1 MPAPVVFIGHG
12 NPMNAIEDTPFT
24 RSLTQL
30 SQRLE
35 KPKAILVISAHWLS
49 SSCEV
54 SLHESDDA
62 LMYDMYGFPDPLY
75 EVEYPAPNANFLYER
90 LQGLFVGIKV
100 RDRALDHG
108 TWSVLKYLFKDADVP
123 VMQFA
128 IGSSLTMQEH
138 FELGKKLRVL
148 RQEGV
153 MIIGS
158 GNVTHSLLSINW
170 DREGSIVAWAQ
181 EFHDFVHV
189 ALQEKRFDAL
199 INIRQHPYTSKAHP
213 SIEHFIPLLYSAG
226 ALFEDEEAEF
236 FYEKIE
242 HGSLS
247 MLSWIS
253 KRSD

>member
-1 MPAPVVFIGHG
+1 MRTPVLFVGHG

-30 SQRLE
+30 SQRLQ
-35 KPKAILVISAHWLS
+35 KPKAILVVSAHWLS

-62 LMYDMYGFPDPLY
+62 LMYDMYGFEEKLY
-75 EVEYPAPNANFLYER
+75 EVEYPAPNASFLYKR
-90 LQGLFVGIKV
+90 LQELFVGIKV
-100 RDRALDHG
+100 RQRALDHG

-128 IGSSLTMQEH
+128 IGSSFTMQEH

-148 RQEGV
+148 REEGV
-153 MIIGS
+153 LIVGS
-158 GNVTHSLLSINW
+158 GNVTHNLSSINW
-170 DREGSIVAWAQ
+170 ERESAVVPWAK
-181 EFHDFVHV
+181 EFHDFV
-189 ALQEKRFDAL
+189 AQSLKQKDFDAL
-199 INIRQHPYTSKAHP
+199 VNIKKYPYSSKAHP
-213 SIEHFIPLLYSAG
+213 TFEHFVPLLYSAG
-226 ALFEDEEAEF
+226 ALFEDEKVEF

-242 HGSLS
+242 HSTLS

-253 KRSD
+253 I